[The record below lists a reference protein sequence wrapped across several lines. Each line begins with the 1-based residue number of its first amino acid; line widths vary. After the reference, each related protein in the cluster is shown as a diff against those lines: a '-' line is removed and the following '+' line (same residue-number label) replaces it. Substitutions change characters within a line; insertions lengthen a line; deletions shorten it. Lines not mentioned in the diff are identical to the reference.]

1 MKANEVWVPLG
12 AVGFKSRTG
21 TEFVVIRKLKRG
33 GYSYRYVERLFS
45 GYVHSTKTHR
55 VQDWREFLEEVDAP
69 VDFILGALER
79 AEEKDL
85 WQGEL
90 EATREFLSKKKAV
103 EKRELPE
110 LRQTSLQGVFS

>member
-1 MKANEVWVPLG
+1 MNRELWVPLG

-55 VQDWREFLEEVDAP
+55 VQDWRELLETVDAP
-69 VDFILGALER
+69 LDFILEALKK
-79 AEEKDL
+79 AEEREL
-85 WQGEL
+85 WREEL
-90 EATREFLSKKKAV
+90 EATREFLGKVKE

-110 LRQTSLQGVFS
+110 LHQTTLAGVVS

>member
-1 MKANEVWVPLG
+1 MNRELWVRLG

-33 GYSYRYVERLFS
+33 GYSYRYVEMLFS

-55 VQDWREFLEEVDAP
+55 VQSWSELLETVDAP
-69 VDFILGALER
+69 LDFILEALEK

-85 WQGEL
+85 WREEL
-90 EATREFLSKKKAV
+90 EATREFLGRMKE
-103 EKRELPE
+103 EKHELPE
-110 LRQTSLQGVFS
+110 LHQKSLVRVLL

>member
-1 MKANEVWVPLG
+1 MNRELWVPLG
-12 AVGFKSRTG
+12 AVGFKRRTG

-69 VDFILGALER
+69 LDVILEALER
-79 AEEKDL
+79 AEEKNL
-85 WQGEL
+85 WREEL
-90 EATREFLSKKKAV
+90 EATREFLGVKEKK
-103 EKRELPE
+103 RGLPE
-110 LRQTSLQGVFS
+110 LRQTTLAGVLS